1 MLCSIKN
8 IAIAL
13 TVFTL
18 SGITTTAIAE
28 VVVISHRGLPVST
41 LDLQNVR
48 DIWLGKTKHLADSAV
63 VRPIDQSTSSRIRD
77 EFYMKALEKTPLQ
90 VKAYWSRVA
99 FTGKEDAPLT
109 FNDDTAVKVW
119 VTNHPGAIGYID
131 SASVDSSVK
140 ALLRLK

>member
-1 MLCSIKN
+1 MLRSIKN
-8 IAIAL
+8 TAITL
-13 TVFTL
+13 GLFTL
-18 SGITTTAIAE
+18 LGITTPALAE

-48 DIWLGKTKHLADSAV
+48 DIWLGKTKHIADSAV
-63 VRPIDQSTSSRIRD
+63 VQPVDQSTSSRIRD

-109 FNDDTAVKVW
+109 FKDDTAVKIW
-119 VTNHPGAIGYID
+119 IANHPGAIGYID
-131 SASVDSSVK
+131 GTSVDGSVK

>member
-1 MLCSIKN
+1 MLYSMKN

-13 TVFTL
+13 ALFTL
-18 SGITTTAIAE
+18 SGMATHALAE

-48 DIWLGKTKHLADSAV
+48 DIWLGKTKHIADSAV
-63 VRPIDQSTSSRIRD
+63 VQPVDQSATSRVRD
-77 EFYMKALEKTPLQ
+77 EFYMKTLEKTPLQ

-99 FTGKEDAPLT
+99 FTGKLDTPLT
-109 FNDDTAVKVW
+109 LNDDTAVKAW

-131 SASVDSSVK
+131 STSVDGSVK